1 VGFSLSWLAVKRIP
15 ESTLLSGISATRT
28 GKSAEIPEHK
38 LSYLDRGNEWR
49 WIFADHLDIIH
60 ERSGWLSGLSRGT
73 ELISVFVEE
82 HVMYSAATCWKDGK
96 QIWFIEH
103 DNDRGGLEDI
113 RASGDLPSCYQRIFN
128 DLQQKLKEDPECDFM
143 FDVPTEVAKELTGY
157 KHDDMGEPGDTF
169 WELESTEKAKSWLS
183 SLFGR
188 K

>member
-1 VGFSLSWLAVKRIP
+1 MGFSLSWLAVKNVT
-15 ESTLLSGISATRT
+15 ENTLLASISATKT
-28 GKSAEIPEHK
+28 GKSAEFPEEK
-38 LSYLDRGNEWR
+38 LSYLNRGNNWL
-49 WIFADHLDIIH
+49 WVFANRVDIIH
-60 ERSGWLSGLSRGT
+60 EKTEWLSRLSRGT
-73 ELISVFVEE
+73 ELVSVFVEE
-82 HVMYSAATCWKDGK
+82 HVMYSAATCWKDGE
-96 QIWFIEH
+96 QAWFIEH

-113 RASGDLPSCYQRIFN
+113 KTVGDLPSCYQTIFN

-169 WELESTEKAKSWLS
+169 WELESTEKTKSWLS